1 MQLAY
6 LALSLSMRPKLDP
19 VVEALREILAEH
31 GIKLFVFVDHFNFTP
46 AEESAM
52 MQQAFQ
58 EIDHADLLIA
68 ECSEKAIGVG
78 IEAGYA
84 LGKGKNVWYLRQIN
98 SPHSTTLSGAAQK
111 SFIYSDPADLGTQI
125 KEELQKNR

>member
-1 MQLAY
+1 MQRAY
-6 LALSLSMRPKLDP
+6 LALSLSMRPMLNQ
-19 VVEALREILAEH
+19 VVEVLREILEEQ
-31 GIKLFVFVDHFNFTP
+31 GIALFVFVDHFSFTL

-111 SFIYSDPADLGTQI
+111 SFIYSDPADLGNQI
-125 KEELQKNR
+125 KRELQKNS

>member
-1 MQLAY
+1 MQRAY
-6 LALSLSMRPKLDP
+6 LALSLSMRPMLNQ
-19 VVEALREILAEH
+19 VVEVLREILEEQ
-31 GIKLFVFVDHFNFTP
+31 GIALFVFVDHFSFTP
-46 AEESAM
+46 SEESAM

-58 EIDHADLLIA
+58 EIDLADLLIA

-111 SFIYSDPADLGTQI
+111 SFIYSDPADLGNQI
-125 KEELQKNR
+125 KRELQKNS

>member
-1 MQLAY
+1 MQRAY
-6 LALSLSMRPKLDP
+6 LALSLSMRPMLNQ
-19 VVEALREILAEH
+19 VVEVLREILEEQ
-31 GIKLFVFVDHFNFTP
+31 GIALFVFVDHFSFTP

-111 SFIYSDPADLGTQI
+111 SFIYSDPADLGNQI
-125 KEELQKNR
+125 KRELQKNS

>member
-1 MQLAY
+1 MQRAY
-6 LALSLSMRPKLDP
+6 LALSLSMRPMLNQ
-19 VVEALREILAEH
+19 VVEVLQEILEEQ
-31 GIKLFVFVDHFNFTP
+31 GIALFVFVDHFSFTP

-52 MQQAFQ
+52 MQQAFL
-58 EIDHADLLIA
+58 EIDHADLIIA

-111 SFIYSDPADLGTQI
+111 SFIYSDPADLGNQI
-125 KEELQKNR
+125 KRELQKNS

>member
-1 MQLAY
+1 MHRAY

-19 VVEALREILAEH
+19 VVEALREILAGH
-31 GIKLFVFVDHFNFTP
+31 GITLFVFVDHFNFTP

-98 SPHSTTLSGAAQK
+98 CPHSTTLSGAAQK

-125 KEELQKNR
+125 KVELLKNR

>member
-1 MQLAY
+1 MQRAY
-6 LALSLSMRPKLDP
+6 LALSLSMRPMLNQ
-19 VVEALREILAEH
+19 VVEVLQEILEEQ
-31 GIKLFVFVDHFNFTP
+31 GIALFVFVDHFSFTP

-52 MQQAFQ
+52 MQQAFL

-111 SFIYSDPADLGTQI
+111 SFIYSDPADLGNQI
-125 KEELQKNR
+125 KRELQKNS

>member
-1 MQLAY
+1 MQRAY
-6 LALSLSMRPKLDP
+6 LALSLSMRPMLNQ
-19 VVEALREILAEH
+19 VVEVLREILEEQ
-31 GIKLFVFVDHFNFTP
+31 GIALFVFVDHFSFTP

-111 SFIYSDPADLGTQI
+111 SFIYSDTADLGNQI
-125 KEELQKNR
+125 KRELQKNS